1 MTSGETAGAGYGLDL
16 AFGVARKG
24 EWEFAMAM
32 MEADPIPAR
41 AGPQPGR
48 RHRLQASPNLAKRLD
63 FRLRQTSARRG
74 GGPPPLFFRRAVVD
88 RSWRVVIRS

>member
-48 RHRLQASPNLAKRLD
+48 RHRLHPAQPLRPAKRD
-63 FRLRQTSARRG
+63 RREG
-74 GGPPPLFFRRAVVD
+74 AWEEKIADVR
-88 RSWRVVIRS
+88 